1 MNFQLLTFIGGIAI
15 LIILHEFGHFLAAK
29 LLKVDVEEFGIGFPP
44 RLFKL
49 FSSGGTEFTLNWI
62 PLGGFVRIKGE
73 NDPDVPGGLAA
84 ANPWVRFAVISAGP
98 ITNILIGI
106 ILSVLVFYQAGEPIP
121 NRVKVLGIAPG
132 SPAAQAGLQTG
143 DIILEVQNNKVDSV
157 DKLHDLIYQRLGVPT
172 TLVYERNGRNFSTT
186 LTPRNP
192 PPPDQGA
199 IGILMGVDTRPTTV
213 IKAIP
218 RGVQASF
225 NYVAML
231 FSLPKM
237 LLTKQ
242 ISPEMARPVGY
253 KGMYDIYQQV
263 QDPFSFFTMI
273 TMSLGVLN
281 LFPIP
286 ALDGGRLLFTSFE
299 IITRRRLPP
308 KYENAIH
315 MVGFVLLLALLVYIN
330 IMDFVSPVKLPF

>member
-1 MNFQLLTFIGGIAI
+1 
-15 LIILHEFGHFLAAK
+15 
-29 LLKVDVEEFGIGFPP
+29 
-44 RLFKL
+44 
-49 FSSGGTEFTLNWI
+49 
-62 PLGGFVRIKGE
+62 
-73 NDPDVPGGLAA
+73 
-84 ANPWVRFAVISAGP
+84 
-98 ITNILIGI
+98 
-106 ILSVLVFYQAGEPIP
+106 P
-121 NRVKVLGIAPG
+121 NRVKVLGIASG
-132 SPAAQAGLQTG
+132 SPAEQAGLKTG
-143 DIILEVQNNKVDSV
+143 DIILQVQGQKVDSV
-157 DKLHDLIYQRLGVPT
+157 DKLHDFIYQRLGEPT
-172 TLVYERNGRNFSTT
+172 TLVYERNGASFSTT

-199 IGILMGVDTRPTTV
+199 IGILMGVDTKPTTV
-213 IKAIP
+213 FKAIP

-225 NYVAML
+225 NYVVML

-237 LLTKQ
+237 ILSKQ

-286 ALDGGRLLFTSFE
+286 ALDGGRLLFTSIE
-299 IITRRRLPP
+299 IVTRRRLPP

-330 IMDFVSPVKLPF
+330 IMDFVSPAKLPF